1 MKNKSKI
8 ILALLIGSV
17 FIGCYY
23 DKSDVI
29 NPNAAFVGCDTTSV
43 SYASTISPILSNHGC
58 NVCHAGSAAAGG
70 GIVLDNYTGVQTA
83 VNAGQLVPAVRQD
96 KSCTSCVPAYP
107 AYEVMPKNN
116 GPKLDDCSINKIIA
130 WVNQGAKNN

>member
-1 MKNKSKI
+1 MKKTTKI
-8 ILALLIGSV
+8 ILALIIGSV

-43 SYASTISPILSNHGC
+43 SYASTIAPILSNNGC

-70 GIVLDNYTGVQTA
+70 GIELDTYTTLKAEGVK
-83 VNAGQLVPAVRQD
+83 GDLLPAVRQD
-96 KSCTSCVPAYP
+96 PSCASCASNYQP
-107 AYEVMPKNN
+107 MPLS
-116 GPKLDDCSINKIIA
+116 GTKLSDCNINKISA
-130 WVNQGAKNN
+130 WINQGFKQ